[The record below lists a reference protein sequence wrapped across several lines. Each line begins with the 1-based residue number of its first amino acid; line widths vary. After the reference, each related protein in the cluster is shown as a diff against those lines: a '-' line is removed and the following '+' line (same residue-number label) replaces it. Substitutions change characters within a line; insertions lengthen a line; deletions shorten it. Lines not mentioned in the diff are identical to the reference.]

1 MFLYNINSGTT
12 PISSNKT
19 NKNRLLKSSKVNSK
33 KTVQVNTPSVSAS
46 KQFKK
51 KITQKNK
58 KFLKQL
64 GLTLKK

>member
-1 MFLYNINSGTT
+1 MFLYNINIGTT

-19 NKNRLLKSSKVNSK
+19 NKNKLLKSSKVNSK

-46 KQFKK
+46 QQFKE